1 MGRGVGGGDEGG
13 RSEIQ
18 ISMLISK
25 FISHRHGRHSIS
37 AISKP
42 IYITAIASPRV
53 RANFIRHT
61 RRFFSDSAGSAPR
74 ERARTQPKGGQK
86 EAADCICTVAS
97 HVAPAGRT
105 VQRVSER
112 ASERGDSVRS
122 LSASYYYST
131 VGHTLAAAS
140 FTYRDSPRMRRGRR
154 TWKPR
159 NAGHPE
165 GKKERR
171 HGDPPRVI
179 DRERKKL
186 DAAQRER
193 GEKRGRERGR
203 KREREEGG
211 RGKGRKIGESEN
223 VRLRT
228 RLNVPRTFEGS
239 SIGLFYW
246 SFSHDV
252 YNRAESCERIL

>member
-1 MGRGVGGGDEGG
+1 MQREAEEGGGGG

-74 ERARTQPKGGQK
+74 ERARTRPKGGQK
-86 EAADCICTVAS
+86 EAADYICTVAS

-105 VQRVSER
+105 VQR

-131 VGHTLAAAS
+131 VGHTLAE
-140 FTYRDSPRMRRGRR
+140 PRLSR
-154 TWKPR
+154 TAIRP
-159 NAGHPE
+159 G
-165 GKKERR
+165 
-171 HGDPPRVI
+171 
-179 DRERKKL
+179 
-186 DAAQRER
+186 
-193 GEKRGRERGR
+193 
-203 KREREEGG
+203 
-211 RGKGRKIGESEN
+211 
-223 VRLRT
+223 
-228 RLNVPRTFEGS
+228 
-239 SIGLFYW
+239 
-246 SFSHDV
+246 
-252 YNRAESCERIL
+252 